1 LVDSASGIHGRFADH
16 YIRRV
21 RADSRDPLCSVLEA
35 AGVPVETDIT
45 SATTKIFSFVKKAPE
60 GAVMASEQTGLEQLE
75 LWTMYQE
82 HWCEHKPS
90 ITVYYR
96 DSEYL
101 AIGNWLYNNFDDVS
115 GVSFLPYSDHTYEQA
130 PYEAI
135 TEEQYNELVKAMPEA
150 VDWNINEA
158 TDVTEGSQELAC
170 VGGACEIV

>member
-1 LVDSASGIHGRFADH
+1 
-16 YIRRV
+16 
-21 RADSRDPLCSVLEA
+21 
-35 AGVPVETDIT
+35 
-45 SATTKIFSFVKKAPE
+45 
-60 GAVMASEQTGLEQLE
+60 VMASEQTGLEQLE

-135 TEEQYNELVKAMPEA
+135 TEEQYNELVKAIPEA